1 MYQEIVKLHQY
12 CDKLGIPCALEPFDD
27 GYVLQIRNSGL
38 KFSQHRYTEKSKE
51 GYIEPSVGSR
61 LDHMPVTLASAKGLA
76 SRNKDCW
83 KRLGNVAEEV

>member
-12 CDKLGIPCALEPFDD
+12 CGKLGIPCTLEPFDD
-27 GYVLQIRNSGL
+27 GYVLQIRNSGF

-61 LDHMPVTLASAKGLA
+61 LDHMPATLASAKGLVC
-76 SRNKDCW
+76 RNKECW
-83 KRLGNVAEEV
+83 RRLNNGVKEV